1 VRERR
6 KLAEIYRCNT
16 VLHGCVVAWDKTV
29 EGQFEMAELGV
40 RTIKLFTTYRDV
52 VMVEPDTVLEVL
64 RALHRQG
71 GIASLRARCS
81 QHVIEDSQTAEAG
94 VHRSDA
100 RHHAGTCP
108 ERTEAAAVA
117 EALTTAE
124 HVGAPVYFVHQTAAA
139 AVDLVRATVLVSR
152 GFDVASS
159 LTYTTVINIGGL
171 VGPCWPAFSV
181 TGSSAG
187 SSWATARRWRCSPD
201 RVRGTSS
208 ELALSSSWVAYCS

>member
-1 VRERR
+1 VTVSGGRVSGHAGSGTAATPARKGDRR
-6 KLAEIYRCNT
+6 KRQARQSGRVDPHCRIGQRLGAYQALDDYKRASVAALWGGTTT
-16 VLHGCVVAWDKTV
+16 VVDFAIPD
-29 EGQFEMAELGV
+29 LG
-40 RTIKLFTTYRDV
+40 RS
-52 VMVEPDTVLEVL
+52 PLE
-64 RALHRQG
+64 ACG
-71 GIASLRARCS
+71 NGASLPKS
-81 QHVIEDSQTAEAG
+81 TGAG
-94 VHRSDA
+94 RHSDA
-100 RHHAGTCP
+100 
-108 ERTEAAAVA
+108 
-117 EALTTAE
+117 
-124 HVGAPVYFVHQTAAA
+124 AAA